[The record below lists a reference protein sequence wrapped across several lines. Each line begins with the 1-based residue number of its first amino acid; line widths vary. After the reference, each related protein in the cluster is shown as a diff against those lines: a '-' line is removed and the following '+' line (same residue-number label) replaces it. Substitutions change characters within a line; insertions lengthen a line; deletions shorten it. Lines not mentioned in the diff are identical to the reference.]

1 MHLEKDLLEHLK
13 RKRGLT
19 RELHFSLE
27 EACQSNEKGTA
38 PQLGE
43 SDGGGSCSVLGVKG
57 PLSLR
62 ALAVS
67 AASPQSVSRQLV
79 GLASF
84 TAPLQ
89 LCKCPPKSQGF

>member
-1 MHLEKDLLEHLK
+1 MHLEKGLLEHLK

-67 AASPQSVSRQLV
+67 AASPLSVSGQLV

-89 LCKCPPKSQGF
+89 LCKCAPQSQGF